1 VYLSI
6 VAAGGTQ
13 QDRKNLLTNLF
24 TGDLIRYSGGVS
36 VNAIVFLIAS
46 DDSKILYSDLVRY
59 RTPLKQIQKPKNY
72 DGKANAGDN
81 LDSIPVIA
89 EAGSEAGAATA
100 KKKAKS
106 DTKSNP

>member
-1 VYLSI
+1 MYLSI

-46 DDSKILYSDLVRY
+46 DDSKILFGPRAIPYPAQTD
-59 RTPLKQIQKPKNY
+59 PKAQK
-72 DGKANAGDN
+72 
-81 LDSIPVIA
+81 L
-89 EAGSEAGAATA
+89 
-100 KKKAKS
+100 
-106 DTKSNP
+106 